1 MARHGVKKHT
11 ILVKKYCTYFLTIY
25 HFIIYHFVIYHLYV
39 LSPKMVEPIRTM
51 LEPHS
56 IAIL

>member
-1 MARHGVKKHT
+1 MDRHGVKEYT

-39 LSPKMVEPIRTM
+39 LSPKMVEPIRTIFA
-51 LEPHS
+51 PHS
-56 IAIL
+56 MAIG